1 MWRAP
6 LRCAP
11 FTCTSAR
18 SAGSSTTIGSGS
30 TASPSASARKPRS
43 TAPTA
48 TANETLSRNASSGTT
63 RMSVGEH
70 ALQAPLRLR
79 ERRLEVVQ
87 LLAESES
94 YVVRQPEVVPRH
106 EQHAVLG
113 PHLLHQVEGA
123 DPLAI
128 LHQADRSGL
137 RGVPAE
143 RVTEALEPLLDH
155 RVVGP
160 EDTARALE
168 HFLAYP
174 RLERH
179 GGEVIARAR
188 RPDGG
193 VVVPGPRFA
202 GEPRWPHHPADP
214 QARQAV
220 RLREA
225 VHDDHALVAAP
236 ERRGRGPLTLRTL
249 VHLVR
254 EQPGTHLR
262 RATHDGLSHLPR
274 EHVSR
279 RIVRIGHDDQLRARC
294 DGAQPEP
301 HLEGDEPQVSSP
313 VSVVSPRPPVT

>member
-155 RVVGP
+155 RRVGLD
-160 EDTARALE
+160 DTALALE
-168 HFLAYP
+168 HCVAYP
-174 RLERH
+174 RVEGRVVQL
-179 GGEVIARAR
+179 VVSARLLH
-188 RPDGG
+188 G
-193 VVVPGPRFA
+193 VV
-202 GEPRWPHHPADP
+202 
-214 QARQAV
+214 
-220 RLREA
+220 
-225 VHDDHALVAAP
+225 
-236 ERRGRGPLTLRTL
+236 
-249 VHLVR
+249 
-254 EQPGTHLR
+254 
-262 RATHDGLSHLPR
+262 
-274 EHVSR
+274 
-279 RIVRIGHDDQLRARC
+279 
-294 DGAQPEP
+294 
-301 HLEGDEPQVSSP
+301 
-313 VSVVSPRPPVT
+313 

>member
-6 LRCAP
+6 LSGAP
-11 FTCTSAR
+11 FTCTSAC
-18 SAGSSTTIGSGS
+18 SALSSPTIGSGS

-94 YVVRQPEVVPRH
+94 DVVRQPEVIPRH

-113 PHLLHQVEGA
+113 PHLLHQVQRA
-123 DPLAI
+123 DPLAA
-128 LHQADRSGL
+128 LHQADGSGL

-143 RVTEALEPLLDH
+143 RVTEPLQPLLDH
-155 RVVGP
+155 RIVGP
-160 EDTARALE
+160 EDAARALE
-168 HFLAYP
+168 HFLAHP

-193 VVVPGPRFA
+193 VVVPGPRLA
-202 GEPRWPHHPADP
+202 GGTPWAHH
-214 QARQAV
+214 
-220 RLREA
+220 
-225 VHDDHALVAAP
+225 
-236 ERRGRGPLTLRTL
+236 
-249 VHLVR
+249 
-254 EQPGTHLR
+254 
-262 RATHDGLSHLPR
+262 
-274 EHVSR
+274 
-279 RIVRIGHDDQLRARC
+279 
-294 DGAQPEP
+294 
-301 HLEGDEPQVSSP
+301 
-313 VSVVSPRPPVT
+313 

>member
-30 TASPSASARKPRS
+30 TASPNASERKPRS

-79 ERRLEVVQ
+79 ERRLEVVD

-94 YVVRQPEVVPRH
+94 DVVRQAEMVPRH

-113 PHLLHQVEGA
+113 PHPLHQVDGA
-123 DPLAI
+123 DPLTV
-128 LHQADRSGL
+128 LHQADRSRL
-137 RGVPAE
+137 RRVPTE
-143 RVTEALEPLLDH
+143 RVTEALQPPLHH

-160 EDTARALE
+160 KDAARARE
-168 HFLAYP
+168 HCFAYP

-179 GGEVIARAR
+179 GGEMIARAR
-188 RPDGG
+188 WPD
-193 VVVPGPRFA
+193 
-202 GEPRWPHHPADP
+202 
-214 QARQAV
+214 
-220 RLREA
+220 
-225 VHDDHALVAAP
+225 
-236 ERRGRGPLTLRTL
+236 
-249 VHLVR
+249 
-254 EQPGTHLR
+254 
-262 RATHDGLSHLPR
+262 
-274 EHVSR
+274 R
-279 RIVRIGHDDQLRARC
+279 RIVVAG
-294 DGAQPEP
+294 
-301 HLEGDEPQVSSP
+301 
-313 VSVVSPRPPVT
+313 PRL